1 MRHVILAVLA
11 SLVLGALSLL
21 LSPLWVLAGIAGI
34 AALVL
39 VARRPELGLLA
50 MVVVT
55 AGLIDAESLPW
66 LSIGPISLH
75 LTDLLLLYMLGI
87 LIVRALIDPSFRVVT
102 TPLDFPML
110 AFYGA
115 LAYSAFMAIGRFSI
129 DPNNVLRQLRPLT
142 YYLAFFV
149 VTNLIRQKRQLDTLV
164 SGLMLIAVVAS
175 VALIGRILARQLFGL
190 DLQVT
195 QTREYTLTTAGT
207 EYQGVVRTYM
217 QADRLVYPML
227 LVAIASLVLGLESQ
241 RSASRT
247 TGAGGV
253 DALQVLRRLF
263 ETAFLAVGIFLSF
276 QRNYWITMLLM
287 VGLLFLL
294 VNWAERVRGLQW
306 MTVGVVVLMVMAAIP
321 GVGLNNYIVAAQDRL
336 FRGMQVDTLVEDKSA
351 QMRVMETEYALET
364 VLARPVFG
372 IGMGNV
378 YRPWMPD
385 DAYFRPEAPRLGLR
399 WYAHNAYLW
408 LWVMAGAVGLVPF
421 LILYGLFIWRGLR
434 YWRHMKGSVGGL
446 GRRALVLGTTLA
458 ILGQMITNLVAPNF
472 LQAGSLVIFAI
483 LLGVNEVIYR
493 FDAVLGTGEGTWA
506 TLAPEAV
513 EKS

>member
-1 MRHVILAVLA
+1 M
-11 SLVLGALSLL
+11 
-21 LSPLWVLAGIAGI
+21 
-34 AALVL
+34 
-39 VARRPELGLLA
+39 
-50 MVVVT
+50 
-55 AGLIDAESLPW
+55 
-66 LSIGPISLH
+66 
-75 LTDLLLLYMLGI
+75 
-87 LIVRALIDPSFRVVT
+87 
-102 TPLDFPML
+102 
-110 AFYGA
+110 
-115 LAYSAFMAIGRFSI
+115 
-129 DPNNVLRQLRPLT
+129 
-142 YYLAFFV
+142 
-149 VTNLIRQKRQLDTLV
+149 
-164 SGLMLIAVVAS
+164 
-175 VALIGRILARQLFGL
+175 
-190 DLQVT
+190 
-195 QTREYTLTTAGT
+195 
-207 EYQGVVRTYM
+207 
-217 QADRLVYPML
+217 
-227 LVAIASLVLGLESQ
+227 
-241 RSASRT
+241 
-247 TGAGGV
+247 
-253 DALQVLRRLF
+253 QVLRRLF

-446 GRRALVLGTTLA
+446 GQKGLGA
-458 ILGQMITNLVAPNF
+458 GNDLGHS
-472 LQAGSLVIFAI
+472 GS
-483 LLGVNEVIYR
+483 
-493 FDAVLGTGEGTWA
+493 DDH
-506 TLAPEAV
+506 
-513 EKS
+513 